1 MKLKKIVF
9 LMVLLAVVSKTY
21 ADDYLSV
28 ANITMNA
35 GETKE
40 VEICLNNAT
49 TFTAFELDIVLPAGI
64 TIPYDDDNEEYMVYG
79 SSRFNTHTISSS
91 LVGSTMKLLVA
102 SLQNKKIKG
111 RSGALVS
118 VTLKAESNISG
129 EKTVEISNILFTDES
144 RVGHN
149 LDDVSFTVTVQ
160 GLPTVT
166 ADNKSR
172 EYGSENPALT
182 YTVSGGTITGTPVLT
197 TTATATSP
205 VGDYDI
211 VVPASDDYTTV
222 NGTLTVTKAPLTIG
236 GGTYSMKQGEALPTL
251 AAVYTGFK
259 NNETNDVLTTQPTI
273 QYEEGV
279 TSASAPGTYEVLVSG
294 AAADNYEITY
304 QKGTLTINEADA
316 VTVTA
321 NNLTMVYG
329 DEVPEL
335 TYTSEGADLVGT
347 PSLSCSATSSSP
359 VGTYPIVITKG
370 SVTNYNDTYVNGTLT
385 ITQKEAALSWSNTAF
400 TYNGTEQKPTATVS
414 NLVGEDACTVTV
426 SGATNAGN
434 HTSTATALS
443 NANYKLPEA
452 KTQAFTI
459 AKAALTITAAAK
471 SKVYGADDPALT
483 YMSSGL
489 VGEDAISGALTRTTG
504 EDVGE
509 YDITQGTLSAG
520 NNYTIAYTGAKL
532 TITQKEAV
540 LSWSNTAFTYNGTEQ
555 KPTATVSNLV
565 GEDACTVTVS
575 GATNAGNHTSTA
587 TALSNANYKLPE
599 AKTQAFTI
607 AKAPLTISCGEYTMN
622 QGDALPA
629 FEAEFSGFVNGETKT
644 VLITQPVLTTEATSS
659 SALGTYD
666 VIVSGAEA
674 ANYEISYQNGSLT
687 IIKVIVDEDGTTIE
701 ETEDG
706 YIVTVDEE
714 SGTIGEGGVISDEIL
729 DANGCVEVKELTYT
743 RELNAPSGDS
753 GDAIIEGLNAY
764 LYTICLPD
772 IPQAAA
778 NAKYYTLDA
787 ANNTT
792 LTFTEVDNSNL
803 AANTPYL
810 VAVTSGS
817 NLDESKNL
825 TNVTLKRE
833 ADNSTEKNGFVFKG
847 TLTGL
852 TNAAGAAA
860 GAYILQGSNVWGRV
874 TTTKTNAYIPPFRA
888 YIVPKDSE
896 ASMLLSG
903 NIGDDD
909 VTGVQNIRTVDQD
922 GTEHWYD
929 LNGRSISKP
938 IRKGLYI
945 VNGRKEVVK

>member
-1 MKLKKIVF
+1 
-9 LMVLLAVVSKTY
+9 
-21 ADDYLSV
+21 
-28 ANITMNA
+28 
-35 GETKE
+35 
-40 VEICLNNAT
+40 
-49 TFTAFELDIVLPAGI
+49 
-64 TIPYDDDNEEYMVYG
+64 
-79 SSRFNTHTISSS
+79 
-91 LVGSTMKLLVA
+91 
-102 SLQNKKIKG
+102 
-111 RSGALVS
+111 
-118 VTLKAESNISG
+118 
-129 EKTVEISNILFTDES
+129 
-144 RVGHN
+144 
-149 LDDVSFTVTVQ
+149 
-160 GLPTVT
+160 
-166 ADNKSR
+166 
-172 EYGSENPALT
+172 
-182 YTVSGGTITGTPVLT
+182 
-197 TTATATSP
+197 
-205 VGDYDI
+205 
-211 VVPASDDYTTV
+211 
-222 NGTLTVTKAPLTIG
+222 
-236 GGTYSMKQGEALPTL
+236 
-251 AAVYTGFK
+251 
-259 NNETNDVLTTQPTI
+259 
-273 QYEEGV
+273 
-279 TSASAPGTYEVLVSG
+279 
-294 AAADNYEITY
+294 
-304 QKGTLTINEADA
+304 
-316 VTVTA
+316 
-321 NNLTMVYG
+321 
-329 DEVPEL
+329 
-335 TYTSEGADLVGT
+335 
-347 PSLSCSATSSSP
+347 
-359 VGTYPIVITKG
+359 
-370 SVTNYNDTYVNGTLT
+370 
-385 ITQKEAALSWSNTAF
+385 
-400 TYNGTEQKPTATVS
+400 
-414 NLVGEDACTVTV
+414 
-426 SGATNAGN
+426 
-434 HTSTATALS
+434 
-443 NANYKLPEA
+443 
-452 KTQAFTI
+452 
-459 AKAALTITAAAK
+459 
-471 SKVYGADDPALT
+471 
-483 YMSSGL
+483 
-489 VGEDAISGALTRTTG
+489 
-504 EDVGE
+504 
-509 YDITQGTLSAG
+509 
-520 NNYTIAYTGAKL
+520 
-532 TITQKEAV
+532 
-540 LSWSNTAFTYNGTEQ
+540 
-555 KPTATVSNLV
+555 
-565 GEDACTVTVS
+565 
-575 GATNAGNHTSTA
+575 
-587 TALSNANYKLPE
+587 
-599 AKTQAFTI
+599 
-607 AKAPLTISCGEYTMN
+607 MN

-706 YIVTVDEE
+706 YVVTVDEE